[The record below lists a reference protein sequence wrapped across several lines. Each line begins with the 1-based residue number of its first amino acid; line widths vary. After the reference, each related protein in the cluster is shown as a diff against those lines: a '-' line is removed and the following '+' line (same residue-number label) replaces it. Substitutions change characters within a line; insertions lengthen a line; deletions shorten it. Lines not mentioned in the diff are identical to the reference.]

1 MKKAKNPDVPAELSE
16 AVMHDSVCITIA
28 GEREV
33 TIENYRGIIAYD
45 PNSVKVNTRGKIV
58 KISGEN
64 LTLSH
69 ITDEILSI
77 LGDVSGV
84 EFI

>member
-1 MKKAKNPDVPAELSE
+1 M
-16 AVMHDSVCITIA
+16 
-28 GEREV
+28 
-33 TIENYRGIIAYD
+33 TIENYRGIISYD

>member
-1 MKKAKNPDVPAELSE
+1 MKKAKNPDVPMELKE
-16 AVMHDSVCITIA
+16 AMAHDSVYITIC

-33 TIENYRGIIAYD
+33 TVENYCGIISYD
-45 PNSVKVNTRGKIV
+45 REGVKINTRGKIV
-58 KISGEN
+58 NISGEN

-69 ITDEILSI
+69 ITDEILSVY
-77 LGDVSGV
+77 GDISGV

>member
-16 AVMHDSVCITIA
+16 AVMHDSVCIMIA

-33 TIENYRGIIAYD
+33 TIENYRGIISYD